1 MKKTLEQ
8 MRKIRIAQVAVRKS
22 LKIQEETNQNF
33 RKNITEAWD
42 DRTRDYEVKN
52 LAEQLAAGRKLVR
65 GYQAA
70 LHELKAN
77 IRVYNKRYDRSLRHQ
92 G

>member
-1 MKKTLEQ
+1 MKKALEQ
-8 MRKIRIAQVAVRKS
+8 MRRIRVAQVAVKAS
-22 LKIQEETNQNF
+22 LKSQEAINQSY
-33 RKNITEAWD
+33 RSLITEAWD
-42 DRTRDYEVKN
+42 DRTRDEQVKEWSGC
-52 LAEQLAAGRKLVR
+52 LATGRKLVR

-77 IRVYNKRYDRSLRHQ
+77 IRTYNKRYDRSLRRQ